1 MSIQDSDTDNKRLS
15 KNTLVLYLRM
25 IFTMVLNL
33 YTSRLVLQALGV
45 VDFGIYN
52 VVGGVVTMLSFINS
66 SLGNANSRFIAVTLG
81 KGDESEL
88 KKVFSCIITIH
99 YFFALILL
107 LVFETVGLWF
117 VQTQLVIPADRMA
130 AAMWVYQSAV
140 LSSVIL
146 IISSPYNGMIIAHE
160 RMGAFAFISIMDA
173 VLKFGL
179 ALTLLY
185 VGFDKLIYY
194 AILHVLI
201 QVLIRFIYVIY
212 CKRNF
217 VESKYKL
224 MYDKEV
230 SRPILSFAGWTLT
243 GNLAM
248 MGYTQGLNILLNI
261 FFGPVVNAAR
271 GVSVQVQ
278 AAARTFF
285 ASFQTAI
292 NPQILKSYAQ
302 EDLGRMH
309 TLIVA
314 SSRFSFYL
322 MLIVTI
328 PLCLHTQYVLELWL
342 GNVPDYSAPFVQI
355 MLIVSLI
362 NTLQNPT
369 MTALHAT
376 GKLKT
381 VQIVESSLLL
391 LVVPVAYICLRF
403 FHINPVEVFIVYFII
418 EFITQFVRVFMIYPM
433 IKLPISHYFTKVLWP
448 LTKVT
453 VLSAGLCYIL
463 CNLLNVHSFFMLCV
477 ASISYFIIIVLIV
490 YCFGIFNT
498 ERAFVNNYISKI
510 IKR

>member
-1 MSIQDSDTDNKRLS
+1 MNDSKTDNKRLS

-45 VDFGIYN
+45 EDFGIYN

-81 KGDESEL
+81 KGDENEL
-88 KKVFSCIITIH
+88 KKVFSCIISIH

-117 VQTQLVIPADRMA
+117 VQTQLVIPAERMA

-140 LSSVIL
+140 FSAVIL

-160 RMGAFAFISIMDA
+160 RMEAFAFISIMDA

-179 ALTLLY
+179 ALSLLFI
-185 VGFDKLIYY
+185 GFDKLIYY
-194 AILHVLI
+194 AILHVFI

-292 NPQILKSYAQ
+292 NPQIMKSYAQ
-302 EDLGRMH
+302 EELERMH
-309 TLIVA
+309 TLVIA
-314 SSRFSFYL
+314 SSRFSYYL
-322 MLIVTI
+322 MLLVSI
-328 PLCLHTQYVLELWL
+328 PLVLHTQYILELWL
-342 GNVPDYSAPFVQI
+342 GDVPDYSAPFVQI
-355 MLIVSLI
+355 MLVVSLI
-362 NTLQNPT
+362 NTLSNPT
-369 MTALHAT
+369 MTALQAT
-376 GKLKT
+376 GRIKV
-381 VQIVESSLLL
+381 VQIVESTLLL
-391 LVVPVAYICLRF
+391 LVVPIAYICLKF
-403 FHINPVEVFIVYFII
+403 FNIDPVEVFVVYFII

-433 IKLPISHYFTKVLWP
+433 IKLPVSHYFTKVLWP

-453 VLSAGLCYIL
+453 VLSSGICYMI
-463 CNLLNVHSFFMLCV
+463 NHFLNVHSFIMLCITSTV
-477 ASISYFIIIVLIV
+477 YVIVIALIV
-490 YCFGIFNT
+490 YCFGIFKA
-498 ERAFVNNYISKI
+498 ERTVVVQYINKI
-510 IKR
+510 LKR

>member
-1 MSIQDSDTDNKRLS
+1 MNDSKTDNKRLS

-45 VDFGIYN
+45 EDFGIYN
-52 VVGGVVTMLSFINS
+52 VVGGAVTMLSFINS

-88 KKVFSCIITIH
+88 KKVFSCIISIH

-117 VQTQLVIPADRMA
+117 VQTQLVIPAERMG

-140 LSSVIL
+140 LSAVIL

-179 ALTLLY
+179 ALSLLFI
-185 VGFDKLIYY
+185 GFDKLIYY

-278 AAARTFF
+278 AAARIFF

-292 NPQILKSYAQ
+292 NPQIMKSYAQ
-302 EDLGRMH
+302 EELERMH
-309 TLIVA
+309 TLVIA
-314 SSRFSFYL
+314 SSRFSYYL
-322 MLIVTI
+322 MLLVSI
-328 PLCLHTQYVLELWL
+328 PLVLHTQYILELWL
-342 GNVPDYSAPFVQI
+342 GDVPDYSAPFVQI
-355 MLIVSLI
+355 MLVVSLI
-362 NTLQNPT
+362 NTLSNPT
-369 MTALHAT
+369 MTALQAT
-376 GKLKT
+376 GRIKV
-381 VQIVESSLLL
+381 VQIVESTLLL
-391 LVVPVAYICLRF
+391 LVVPIAYICLKF
-403 FHINPVEVFIVYFII
+403 FNIDPVEVFVVYFII

-433 IKLPISHYFTKVLWP
+433 IKLPVSHYFTKVLWP

-453 VLSAGLCYIL
+453 VLSCSICYLI
-463 CNLLNVHSFFMLCV
+463 CYFLNVKSFIRLCM
-477 ASISYFIIIVLIV
+477 ASIIYVIVIALII
-490 YCFGIFNT
+490 YCFGIFIT
-498 ERAFVNNYISKI
+498 EREFINKYLKKV